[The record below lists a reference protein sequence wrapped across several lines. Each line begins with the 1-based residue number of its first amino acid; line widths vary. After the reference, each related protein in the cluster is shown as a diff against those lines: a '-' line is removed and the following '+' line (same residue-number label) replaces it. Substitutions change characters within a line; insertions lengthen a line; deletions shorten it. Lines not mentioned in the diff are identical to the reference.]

1 MGMRGRK
8 PKERESYMLRM
19 GDGSLV
25 EVTRE
30 VYLEWYQYG
39 KRFWGNSAASWKI
52 QVLQDGIFEESVY
65 KKACFGFYL
74 FRQTKFLVLAWHPP
88 YCRDLSRSLS
98 HFLHHYY

>member
-74 FRQTKFLVLAWHPP
+74 LEFICLFCLPTLCVPAFLISFKA
-88 YCRDLSRSLS
+88 S
-98 HFLHHYY
+98 